1 MLTNMACDNVLTVRW
16 MAVTGAVLASIP
28 LGAEPAISPAPAV
41 FDQVE
46 PLRSGNATGP
56 SFERVYR
63 IQADE
68 DTGRL
73 VRRVTRSRQKSGS
86 ILSRRVVGTRAVV
99 QGRSGN
105 STRVRGLDLNALV
118 RRTAKQFDMEPELIN
133 AVIRQESAYDP
144 YAVSH
149 KGAKGLMQLMPAM
162 ARRFGVK
169 DVFDP
174 AENVQGGVK
183 YLRQLLDRYD
193 GDRRLA
199 LAAYN
204 AGEGAVDRFGGVPPY
219 RETQNYVERI
229 VGPSESDAAAEAG
242 ALGSDEP
249 VVRHVVA
256 MERNGTLLFEA
267 H

>member
-1 MLTNMACDNVLTVRW
+1 MPCDNVLTVRW
-16 MAVTGAVLASIP
+16 MLVSGALLLSLP
-28 LGAEPAISPAPAV
+28 LGAEPTISPVPVPVDVVDGLHRESAV
-41 FDQVE
+41 GASVE
-46 PLRSGNATGP
+46 RL
-56 SFERVYR
+56 YR

-73 VRRVTRSRQKSGS
+73 VRRVTRGRQKSRPILPRGVAGS
-86 ILSRRVVGTRAVV
+86 RAVV
-99 QGRSGN
+99 QGGSRN
-105 STRVRGLDLNALV
+105 RVKTQSLDLYALV
-118 RRTAKQFDMEPELIN
+118 RRTAVQFEVEPELID
-133 AVIRQESAYDP
+133 AVIRQESAYNP

-149 KGAKGLMQLMPAM
+149 KGAKGLMQLMPAT
-162 ARRFGVK
+162 AERFGVK

-204 AGEGAVDRFGGVPPY
+204 AGEGAVDRYGGVPPY
-219 RETQNYVERI
+219 AETQDYVDRI
-229 VGPSESDAAAEAG
+229 VGPSESNAAAETEVFE
-242 ALGSDEP
+242 SDEP
-249 VVRHVVA
+249 IARRVVA
-256 MERNGTLLFEA
+256 MEQNGSLLFEA

>member
-1 MLTNMACDNVLTVRW
+1 MACDNVLTVRW
-16 MAVTGAVLASIP
+16 MLVTGALLLSIP
-28 LGAEPAISPAPAV
+28 LGAEPSISPAPV
-41 FDQVE
+41 VVDPVGQ
-46 PLRSGNATGP
+46 LRLGSDVGSSVKRT
-56 SFERVYR
+56 YR
-63 IQADE
+63 IHADE

-73 VRRVTRSRQKSGS
+73 VRRVTRDRQKANS
-86 ILSRRVVGTRAVV
+86 ILSRGVVGTRAVV

-105 STRVRGLDLNALV
+105 GAKVPGLDLNALV
-118 RRTAKQFDMEPELIN
+118 RRTAVQFDVEPELID
-133 AVIRQESAYDP
+133 AVIRQESAYNP

-149 KGAKGLMQLMPAM
+149 KGAKGLMQLMPAT
-162 ARRFGVK
+162 AERFGVK

-219 RETQNYVERI
+219 AETQDYVERI
-229 VGPSESDAAAEAG
+229 VGPSEADTAAETE
-242 ALGSDEP
+242 ALAPSEP
-249 VVRHVVA
+249 IARRVVA
-256 MERNGTLLFEA
+256 MERNGSLLFEA

>member
-1 MLTNMACDNVLTVRW
+1 M
-16 MAVTGAVLASIP
+16 P
-28 LGAEPAISPAPAV
+28 LGAEPAISREPV
-41 FDQVE
+41 LLDTVE
-46 PLRSGNATGP
+46 QASRERSRVLST
-56 SFERVYR
+56 ERVYR

-68 DTGRL
+68 ETGRL
-73 VRRVTRSRQKSGS
+73 IRRAVRKSRESGS
-86 ILSRRVVGTRAVV
+86 ISSREAAGTGEVV
-99 QGRSGN
+99 QGRSRTGAKA
-105 STRVRGLDLNALV
+105 TGLDLNSLV
-118 RRTAKQFDMEPELIN
+118 RQTASQLEVEPELIH
-133 AVIRQESAYDP
+133 AVIRQESGYDP

-149 KGAKGLMQLMPAM
+149 KGAKGLMQLMPAT

-219 RETQNYVERI
+219 RETQDYVDRI
-229 VGPSESDAAAEAG
+229 VGPSESDVAADIAVLESG
-242 ALGSDEP
+242 EP
-249 VVRHVVA
+249 VVQRVR
-256 MERNGTLLFEA
+256 MTEQDGTLLFEA

>member
-1 MLTNMACDNVLTVRW
+1 
-16 MAVTGAVLASIP
+16 MAVAGVLLAGMP
-28 LGAEPAISPAPAV
+28 LGAEPAISREPVLA
-41 FDQVE
+41 DRVE
-46 PLRSGNATGP
+46 QYSQGSVASP
-56 SFERVYR
+56 SIERVYR

-68 DTGRL
+68 QTGRL
-73 VRRVTRSRQKSGS
+73 IRRATRRGQKSGS
-86 ILSRRVVGTRAVV
+86 ISSREVAGTGEVV
-99 QGRSGN
+99 QGGSRAGAK
-105 STRVRGLDLNALV
+105 TPDLDLNSLV
-118 RRTAKQFDMEPELIN
+118 RRTASQLDVEPELIH
-133 AVIRQESAYDP
+133 AVIRQESGYDP

-149 KGAKGLMQLMPAM
+149 KGAKGLMQLMPAT
-162 ARRFGVK
+162 AKRFGVK

-219 RETQNYVERI
+219 RETQDYVDRI
-229 VGPSESDAAAEAG
+229 VGPSESDLAADIAVAKSG
-242 ALGSDEP
+242 EP
-249 VVRHVVA
+249 VVQRVR
-256 MERNGTLLFEA
+256 MTEQDGILLFEA

>member
-1 MLTNMACDNVLTVRW
+1 MPCDNVLTVRW
-16 MAVTGAVLASIP
+16 TAVAGVLLASMP
-28 LGAEPAISPAPAV
+28 LGAEPAISREPV
-41 FDQVE
+41 RFDQVE
-46 PLRSGNATGP
+46 QYSQESPAGVST
-56 SFERVYR
+56 ERVYR

-68 DTGRL
+68 QTGRL
-73 VRRVTRSRQKSGS
+73 IRRATRTGRKSGS
-86 ILSRRVVGTRAVV
+86 ISSREAAGTREVV
-99 QGRSGN
+99 QGGSRAGAKAPD
-105 STRVRGLDLNALV
+105 LDLNSLV
-118 RRTAKQFDMEPELIN
+118 RRTASQLDVEPELID
-133 AVIRQESAYDP
+133 AVIRQESGYDP

-149 KGAKGLMQLMPAM
+149 KGAKGLMQLMPAT
-162 ARRFGVK
+162 AKRFGVK

-219 RETQNYVERI
+219 RETQDYVDRI
-229 VGPSESDAAAEAG
+229 AGPSESDLAADIA
-242 ALGSDEP
+242 
-249 VVRHVVA
+249 VVESGELVVQKVRA
-256 MERNGTLLFEA
+256 TEQNGTLLFEA

>member
-1 MLTNMACDNVLTVRW
+1 MRCDNVLTVRW
-16 MAVTGAVLASIP
+16 MLVSGALLLSLP
-28 LGAEPAISPAPAV
+28 LGAEPTISPVPVAV
-41 FDQVE
+41 DVVDGLQREGAVGASVE
-46 PLRSGNATGP
+46 RL
-56 SFERVYR
+56 YR

-73 VRRVTRSRQKSGS
+73 VRRVTRGHQKSRPILPRGVAGS
-86 ILSRRVVGTRAVV
+86 RAVV
-99 QGRSGN
+99 QGGSRN
-105 STRVRGLDLNALV
+105 RVQTQSLDLYALV
-118 RRTAKQFDMEPELIN
+118 RRTAVQFEVEPELID
-133 AVIRQESAYDP
+133 AVIRQESAYNP

-149 KGAKGLMQLMPAM
+149 KGAKGLMQLMPAT
-162 ARRFGVK
+162 AERFGVK

-219 RETQNYVERI
+219 AETQDYVDRI
-229 VGPSESDAAAEAG
+229 VGPSESNAAAETE
-242 ALGSDEP
+242 ALESDEP
-249 VVRHVVA
+249 VARRVVA
-256 MERNGTLLFEA
+256 MESNGSLLFEA

>member
-1 MLTNMACDNVLTVRW
+1 MPCDNVLTVRW
-16 MAVTGAVLASIP
+16 MAVAGVVLAGMP
-28 LGAEPAISPAPAV
+28 LGAEPAISREPVLVDRVEQYGQERPAGPAI
-41 FDQVE
+41 
-46 PLRSGNATGP
+46 
-56 SFERVYR
+56 ERVYR

-73 VRRVTRSRQKSGS
+73 IRRAVRKSQKSGS
-86 ILSRRVVGTRAVV
+86 ISSRGVVGTREVV
-99 QGRSGN
+99 QGGSRT
-105 STRVRGLDLNALV
+105 STKVRGLDLNSLV
-118 RRTAKQFDMEPELIN
+118 RRTASQLDVEPELIY
-133 AVIRQESAYDP
+133 AVIRQESGYDP

-149 KGAKGLMQLMPAM
+149 KGAKGLMQLMPAT
-162 ARRFGVK
+162 AKRFGVK

-219 RETQNYVERI
+219 RETQDYVDRI
-229 VGPSESDAAAEAG
+229 VGPSEADTTADTAVEESA
-242 ALGSDEP
+242 EP
-249 VVRHVVA
+249 VAQRVRA
-256 MERNGTLLFEA
+256 TEQNGTLLFEA

>member
-1 MLTNMACDNVLTVRW
+1 
-16 MAVTGAVLASIP
+16 
-28 LGAEPAISPAPAV
+28 
-41 FDQVE
+41 
-46 PLRSGNATGP
+46 
-56 SFERVYR
+56 
-63 IQADE
+63 
-68 DTGRL
+68 
-73 VRRVTRSRQKSGS
+73 
-86 ILSRRVVGTRAVV
+86 
-99 QGRSGN
+99 
-105 STRVRGLDLNALV
+105 
-118 RRTAKQFDMEPELIN
+118 MEPELIN